1 MPEVEA
7 KRAWRFLVSA
17 ERLDG
22 ACAADT
28 EREEGSS
35 GQTLRNPDVCL
46 GQGGEREPG
55 LKTE

>member
-7 KRAWRFLVSA
+7 KRAWCFLVSA

-22 ACAADT
+22 ACAVDT

-35 GQTLRNPDVCL
+35 G
-46 GQGGEREPG
+46 
-55 LKTE
+55 